1 MEKEFPCKS
10 RSYNRIDPIYFLL
23 VEREIIQFAK
33 KHKEKHSL
41 FILPFL
47 WKLCCTNTHSI
58 FCIYVVHNLLLLSSL
73 FKVSPSSSYA
83 TKLHKALT

>member
-33 KHKEKHSL
+33 KHKRET
-41 FILPFL
+41 FL
-47 WKLCCTNTHSI
+47 I
-58 FCIYVVHNLLLLSSL
+58 
-73 FKVSPSSSYA
+73 
-83 TKLHKALT
+83 